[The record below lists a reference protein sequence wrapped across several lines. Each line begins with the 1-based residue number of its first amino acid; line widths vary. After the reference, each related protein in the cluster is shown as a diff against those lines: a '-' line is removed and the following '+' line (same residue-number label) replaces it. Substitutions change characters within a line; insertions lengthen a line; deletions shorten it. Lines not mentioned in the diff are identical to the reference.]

1 MGRVSK
7 EFKNLTKNVSQFLT
21 EQETTQKNLKACRRV
36 LESILKSRASEKKK
50 RYKQQL
56 DNMFKNLCVGL
67 DTNEKLQK
75 QLDESRKENARL
87 RQKKNEWH
95 DKYLRLQTKTSKS

>member
-36 LESILKSRASEKKK
+36 LESILKSRASEKKIVINSS
-50 RYKQQL
+50 L
-56 DNMFKNLCVGL
+56 TTC
-67 DTNEKLQK
+67 
-75 QLDESRKENARL
+75 
-87 RQKKNEWH
+87 
-95 DKYLRLQTKTSKS
+95 SKIFVWV

>member
-1 MGRVSK
+1 
-7 EFKNLTKNVSQFLT
+7 
-21 EQETTQKNLKACRRV
+21 
-36 LESILKSRASEKKK
+36 
-50 RYKQQL
+50 
-56 DNMFKNLCVGL
+56 MFKNLCVGL